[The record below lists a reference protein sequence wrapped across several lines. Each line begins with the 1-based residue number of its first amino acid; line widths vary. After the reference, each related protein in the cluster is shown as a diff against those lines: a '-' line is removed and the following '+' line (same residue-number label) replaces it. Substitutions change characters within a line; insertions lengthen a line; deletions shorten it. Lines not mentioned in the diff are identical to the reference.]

1 MTHKHVYSLNE
12 RNLNTRTERKNYVHG
27 VKRKETKKREK
38 WEKGENTNNRCFMII
53 KCNLNKVVVYKN
65 VYACVY
71 LCLCNMHVRS
81 SVSKCS
87 VCENTGGLI
96 HIIQT

>member
-38 WEKGENTNNRCFMII
+38 WEKGGNTNNRCFMII

-65 VYACVY
+65 VYACMCVPMPMQY
-71 LCLCNMHVRS
+71 ACAVKCIKMQCL
-81 SVSKCS
+81 
-87 VCENTGGLI
+87 
-96 HIIQT
+96 